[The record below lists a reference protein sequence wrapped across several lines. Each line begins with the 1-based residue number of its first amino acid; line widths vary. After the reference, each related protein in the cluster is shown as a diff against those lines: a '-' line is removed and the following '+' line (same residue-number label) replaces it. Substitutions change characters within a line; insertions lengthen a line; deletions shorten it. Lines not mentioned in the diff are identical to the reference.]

1 MVQDSSIYLK
11 CIDPFED
18 IFELNREIVKDMELT
33 DILDPYMFDN
43 HRYIVDAL
51 YKVYEDLGD

>member
-1 MVQDSSIYLK
+1 
-11 CIDPFED
+11 
-18 IFELNREIVKDMELT
+18 MELT

-51 YKVYEDLGD
+51 YKVYEDLGDQYVKEKYKPSKQILEDA